1 MRKIFTIIPASGLG
15 QRFGSSVPK
24 QLFHI
29 EDEVIL
35 EKTHRIFDIVVIN
48 KIFIAVNQ
56 VVLDA
61 LFPLKKNFCSKS
73 EFILCGG
80 ESRSDTVKNALNMIA
95 SEVDDED
102 WIIVH
107 DAVRPYLT
115 SSQLSMF
122 IDQTLKT
129 DHGSIMAIP
138 CVDTVKEVNESMQI
152 TSTIDRNKIWL
163 AHTPQ
168 MFPYNILLEA
178 LENFPGN
185 PTDESQAIEYAGFKP
200 VVFKGPADNKK
211 ITFPEDL

>member
-1 MRKIFTIIPASGLG
+1 MKIFTIIPASGLG

-24 QLFHI
+24 QLLHI
-29 EDEVIL
+29 DDEVIL
-35 EKTHRIFDIVVIN
+35 EKTHRIFDIEVIH
-48 KIFIAVNQ
+48 KIYIAVNR
-56 VVLDA
+56 VVLD
-61 LFPLKKNFCSKS
+61 LLLPLKKNFCSKS

-80 ESRSDTVKNALNMIA
+80 DNRSDTVKNALKMIA
-95 SEVDDED
+95 NEVGEED
-102 WIIVH
+102 WVIVH

-115 SSQLSMF
+115 SSQLTNY

-138 CVDTVKEVNESMQI
+138 CVDTVKEVNGSMQI

-168 MFPYNILLEA
+168 MFPYNILLKA

-185 PTDESQAIEYAGFKP
+185 PTDESQALEYAGFKP
-200 VVFKGPADNKK
+200 VVIKGSADNKK
-211 ITFPEDL
+211 ITFPEDFA

>member
-1 MRKIFTIIPASGLG
+1 MSKIITIIPASGLG

-24 QLFHI
+24 QLYHI

-35 EKTHRIFDIVVIN
+35 EKTHRIFDIEVIS
-48 KIFIAVNQ
+48 KIYIAVNQ
-56 VVLDA
+56 VVLDT
-61 LFPLKKNFCSKS
+61 LLPLKKNFCSKS

-95 SEVDDED
+95 SEVNDDD
-102 WIIVH
+102 WVIVH

-115 SSQLSMF
+115 SSQLSNF

-168 MFPYNILLEA
+168 MFPYSILVEA
-178 LENFPGN
+178 LESFPGK
-185 PTDESQAIEYAGFKP
+185 PTDESQALEYAGFKP
-200 VVFKGPADNKK
+200 VVIKGPADNKK

>member
-1 MRKIFTIIPASGLG
+1 MSKIFTIIPASGLG
-15 QRFGSSVPK
+15 QRFGSSLPK

-35 EKTHRIFDIVVIN
+35 EKTHRIFDIEVIN
-48 KIFIAVNQ
+48 KIYIAVNQ
-56 VVLDA
+56 VVLDT
-61 LFPLKKNFCSKS
+61 LLPLKKNFCSKS

-95 SEVDDED
+95 SEVNDDD
-102 WIIVH
+102 WVIVH

-115 SSQLSMF
+115 SSQLSNF

-168 MFPYNILLEA
+168 MFPYSILVEA
-178 LENFPGN
+178 LESFPGK
-185 PTDESQAIEYAGFKP
+185 PTDESQALEYAGFKP
-200 VVFKGPADNKK
+200 VVIKGPADNKK

>member
-1 MRKIFTIIPASGLG
+1 MKIFTIIPASGLG

-24 QLFHI
+24 QLCHI
-29 EDEVIL
+29 DDEVIL
-35 EKTHRIFDIVVIN
+35 EKTHRIFDIEVIH
-48 KIFIAVNQ
+48 KIYIAVNR
-56 VVLDA
+56 VVLD
-61 LFPLKKNFCSKS
+61 LLLPLKKNFCSKS

-80 ESRSDTVKNALNMIA
+80 DNRSDTVKNALKMIA
-95 SEVDDED
+95 NEVGDED
-102 WIIVH
+102 WVIVH

-115 SSQLSMF
+115 SSQLSNY

-168 MFPYNILLEA
+168 MFPYNILREA

-185 PTDESQAIEYAGFKP
+185 PTDESQALEYAGFTP
-200 VVFKGPADNKK
+200 VVIKGPTDNKK

>member
-1 MRKIFTIIPASGLG
+1 MKIFTIIPASGLG

-24 QLFHI
+24 QLCHI
-29 EDEVIL
+29 DDEVIL
-35 EKTHRIFDIVVIN
+35 EKTHRIFDIEVIH
-48 KIFIAVNQ
+48 KIYIAVNR
-56 VVLDA
+56 VVLD
-61 LFPLKKNFCSKS
+61 LLLPLKKNFCSKS

-80 ESRSDTVKNALNMIA
+80 DNRSDTVKNALKMIA
-95 SEVDDED
+95 NEVGDED
-102 WIIVH
+102 WVIVH

-115 SSQLSMF
+115 SSQLSNY

-168 MFPYNILLEA
+168 MFPYNILREA
-178 LENFPGN
+178 LEKFPGN
-185 PTDESQAIEYAGFKP
+185 PTDESQALEYAGFTP
-200 VVFKGPADNKK
+200 VVIKGPTDNKK

>member
-1 MRKIFTIIPASGLG
+1 MKIFTIIPASGLG

-24 QLFHI
+24 QLCHI
-29 EDEVIL
+29 DDEVIL
-35 EKTHRIFDIVVIN
+35 EKTHRIFDIEVIH
-48 KIFIAVNQ
+48 KIYIAVNR
-56 VVLDA
+56 VVLD
-61 LFPLKKNFCSKS
+61 LLLPLKKNFCSKS

-80 ESRSDTVKNALNMIA
+80 DNRSDTVKNALKMMAND
-95 SEVDDED
+95 VGDED
-102 WIIVH
+102 WVIVH

-115 SSQLSMF
+115 SSQLSNY

-129 DHGSIMAIP
+129 DHGSIMAVP

-163 AHTPQ
+163 AQTPQ
-168 MFPYNILLEA
+168 MFPYNILREA

-185 PTDESQAIEYAGFKP
+185 PTDESQALEYAGFKP
-200 VVFKGPADNKK
+200 VVIKGTIDNKK

>member
-1 MRKIFTIIPASGLG
+1 MSKIITIIPASGLG
-15 QRFGSSVPK
+15 QRFGSTLPK

-35 EKTHRIFDIVVIN
+35 EKTHRIFDIEVIS
-48 KIFIAVNQ
+48 KIYIAVNQ
-56 VVLDA
+56 VVLDT
-61 LFPLKKNFCSKS
+61 LLPLKKNFCSKS

-80 ESRSDTVKNALNMIA
+80 ESRSDTVKNALKMIA
-95 SEVDDED
+95 SEVDHDD
-102 WIIVH
+102 WVIVH

-115 SSQLSMF
+115 SSQLSNF
-122 IDQTLKT
+122 VDQTLKT

-168 MFPYNILLEA
+168 MFPYSILVEA
-178 LENFPGN
+178 LESFPGK
-185 PTDESQAIEYAGFKP
+185 PTDESQALEFAGFKP
-200 VVFKGPADNKK
+200 VVIKGPADNKK

>member
-1 MRKIFTIIPASGLG
+1 MKIFTIIPASGLG

-24 QLFHI
+24 QLCHI
-29 EDEVIL
+29 DDEVIL
-35 EKTHRIFDIVVIN
+35 EKTHRIFDIEVVH
-48 KIFIAVNQ
+48 KIYIAVNR
-56 VVLDA
+56 VVLD
-61 LFPLKKNFCSKS
+61 LLLPLKKNFCSKS

-80 ESRSDTVKNALNMIA
+80 DNRSDTVKNALKMIA
-95 SEVDDED
+95 NEVGDED
-102 WIIVH
+102 WVIVH

-115 SSQLSMF
+115 SSQLSSY

-129 DHGSIMAIP
+129 DHGSIMAVP

-168 MFPYNILLEA
+168 MFPYNILLES

-185 PTDESQAIEYAGFKP
+185 PTDESQALEYAGFKP
-200 VVFKGPADNKK
+200 VVIKGTADNKK
-211 ITFPEDL
+211 ITFPEDLD

>member
-1 MRKIFTIIPASGLG
+1 MSKIFTIIPASGLG
-15 QRFGSSVPK
+15 QRFGSTLPK

-35 EKTHRIFDIVVIN
+35 EKTHRIFDIEVIS
-48 KIFIAVNQ
+48 KIYIAVNQ
-56 VVLDA
+56 VVLD
-61 LFPLKKNFCSKS
+61 LLLPLKKNFCSKS

-80 ESRSDTVKNALNMIA
+80 DNRSDTVKNALKMIA
-95 SEVDDED
+95 NEVGDED
-102 WIIVH
+102 WVIVH

-115 SSQLSMF
+115 SSQLSNY

-168 MFPYNILLEA
+168 MFPYNILREA
-178 LENFPGN
+178 LEKFPGN
-185 PTDESQAIEYAGFKP
+185 PTDESQALEYAGFTP
-200 VVFKGPADNKK
+200 VVIKGPTDNKK